1 MTMATTV
8 ASAPTMTTSDPES
21 VDGADGAMLRAAIAR
36 AVDFRGDVTLVLHD
50 GSVVEGFAF
59 DARLDADRGP
69 VSGGRD
75 AAPDAAPGS
84 AADCIR
90 LLPTDSTER
99 RTIPLSRIAR
109 LSFTGKDAAS
119 GKSWENWVR
128 RYAAKK
134 LAGEAASIE
143 SDAL

>member
-75 AAPDAAPGS
+75 AAPDS

>member
-69 VSGGRD
+69 VTGGR
-75 AAPDAAPGS
+75 DAAPGS

-90 LLPTDSTER
+90 LLPTDSAER
-99 RTIPLSRIAR
+99 RTIPLSQIAR

-128 RYAAKK
+128 RFAAKK

-143 SDAL
+143 SDAI